1 MLKVFIQLS
10 ALVHF
15 ICPEKS
21 LLYLSLSLS
30 SSSIAY
36 SDNPRN
42 LSQPAALHRSSVAQG
57 NNHSNSR
64 SSNIVGA
71 AEDTPTA
78 KPGQPGRQ
86 RLDQLHLHATDDD
99 PAHSQGRSLLRLS
112 CDYFWMLLLL

>member
-10 ALVHF
+10 AIVHF
-15 ICPEKS
+15 ICPKKD

-57 NNHSNSR
+57 NDHSS
-64 SSNIVGA
+64 SSNIAGA
-71 AEDTPTA
+71 AEDTATA

-86 RLDQLHLHATDDD
+86 RLDQLHLHATDDY

-112 CDYFWMLLLL
+112 CDYF